1 MATEFHRA
9 HSLSCL
15 NDLFVFSCRAHCGHG
30 CYEPSFWNQM
40 QRCWYGIS
48 SSSSEGDIVFK
59 ILVMFLHF
67 NMHLIL
73 SFASSLLQRPLA
85 IALCIYFN
93 VRNRLQ
99 IDMANAIL
107 IARLILRCFDELN
120 TVSCENFAVQN
131 RESWPRVTR
140 INSHFPSQMKLM
152 SCNAHWRI
160 NKVANCW
167 VLGSIRLQEQ
177 LSTPCTRPPQ
187 ERSLSLANLRSNW
200 WTVRSYVDDG

>member
-1 MATEFHRA
+1 
-9 HSLSCL
+9 
-15 NDLFVFSCRAHCGHG
+15 
-30 CYEPSFWNQM
+30 
-40 QRCWYGIS
+40 
-48 SSSSEGDIVFK
+48 
-59 ILVMFLHF
+59 MFLHF

-85 IALCIYFN
+85 IAHYIYFN

-107 IARLILRCFDELN
+107 IAGLILRCFLFM
-120 TVSCENFAVQN
+120 SSILSAVRN

-140 INSHFPSQMKLM
+140 FKSPFPSQMKLM

-160 NKVANCW
+160 GKVANCW
-167 VLGSIRLQEQ
+167 VLGSIRLQER